1 MTIENSEGVF
11 RYTMAMSMVESML
24 EKGIISVQE
33 YARMELQFCEKYC
46 INFASIFRKNRW
58 I

>member
-1 MTIENSEGVF
+1 MKIENKENVF
-11 RYTMAMSMVESML
+11 RYTLAMSMVESML
-24 EKGIISVQE
+24 EKGIISTSE
-33 YARMELQFCEKYC
+33 YDQMELKFCEKYC